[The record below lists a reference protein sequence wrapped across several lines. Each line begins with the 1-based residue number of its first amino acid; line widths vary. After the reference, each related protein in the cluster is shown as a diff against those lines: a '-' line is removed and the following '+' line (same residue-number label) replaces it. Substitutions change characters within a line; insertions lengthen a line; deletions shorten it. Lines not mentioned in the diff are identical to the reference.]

1 MGMVAGA
8 ALLGPVGFVAGSLV
22 GGSAAKSSMA
32 ALTGDPKKK
41 KPIEEH
47 RPSAN
52 DANATQYQSNSQAP
66 DLLSSEYQQNVPPPS
81 TPRTQSAHPQQTRQR
96 GAVQQQHQHH
106 YPPQQGNHSS
116 MPATAHEAND
126 HGHEGY
132 RFGE

>member
-41 KPIEEH
+41 KPALEEP

-52 DANATQYQSNSQAP
+52 DANENATQYQSNSQAP
-66 DLLSSEYQQNVPPPS
+66 DLLSSDNQHHIPP
-81 TPRTQSAHPQQTRQR
+81 RMQSAHPQQTRQG
-96 GAVQQQHQHH
+96 GAVQQQHQQH
-106 YPPQQGNHSS
+106 YPPQQSNHSS
-116 MPATAHEAND
+116 MPATAHQTND
-126 HGHEGY
+126 RGHEGY